1 MKTALRFWFLFVLL
15 VMVGVTTWASLH
27 ENVVAAFLRL
37 ARDPWGLATLADA
50 YFAFLVFWL
59 WVAWKE
65 GCWSSRIIWLLA
77 ILLLGNLAMAAYV
90 LIELT
95 RVDGVEALLTRRK
108 PCSR

>member
-1 MKTALRFWFLFVLL
+1 MKKALRLWFLLVLL
-15 VMVGVTTWASLH
+15 VMVGLTFWASLH

-37 ARDPWGLATLADA
+37 AQDPWGLATLADA
-50 YFAFLVFWL
+50 YFAFFAFWF

-65 GCWSSRIIWLLA
+65 GCWPARLVWLVA

-90 LIELT
+90 LIEL
-95 RVDGVEALLTRRK
+95 RHSESIESLLCRRK